1 MRLGWVE
8 LAGFRSYD
16 SIRWE
21 PDADVNVLVGPNAV
35 GKTNLLEAVGYLAS
49 LRSFRGVADQVL
61 IAEGAAAA
69 VIRGQIHRGD
79 SEVLVEVE
87 IPAGGRRRAQV
98 NRQRLSR
105 IADMLGHVRSVT
117 FLPDDL
123 DVIKRGPGYRRDLLD
138 TAAVQVWPVAYGDQQ
153 DYDKALR
160 QRNSLLRQMG
170 HRTDPV
176 TLDVWDERLSQAG
189 GRVMARRAAISA
201 AIQPHMSEM
210 YNRLA
215 HSTLSVEID
224 YRSTW
229 GAESAAEAAGWH
241 EALRAALQAARK
253 ADMER
258 RVTTVGPHRD
268 DPALVL
274 GGRDSRTMASQG
286 EQRTLA
292 LSLRLASHRAIEG
305 AVGEPPLLLLD
316 DVFSELDLSRATA
329 LAEALPAAQT
339 FITTARDE
347 EVPVRGRRWQ
357 ITPGGPA

>member
-8 LAGFRSYD
+8 LHGFRSYD
-16 SIRWE
+16 SARWE
-21 PDADVNVLVGPNAV
+21 PEPDVNVLVGPNAV

-49 LRSFRGVADQVL
+49 LRSFRGVPDQVL
-61 IAEGAAAA
+61 IRDGADAA
-69 VIRGQIHRGD
+69 VIRGEVHRGD
-79 SEVLVEVE
+79 SEVLIEIE

-123 DVIKRGPGYRRDLLD
+123 DIIKRSPGYRRDLLD
-138 TAAVQVWPVAYGDQQ
+138 GVAVQVWPVAHADQQ
-153 DYDKALR
+153 EYEKALK

-170 HRTDPV
+170 FNTDTV

-189 GRVMARRAAISA
+189 GRMMARRAAIIA
-201 AIQPHMSEM
+201 ALQPHMSEM

-215 HSTLSVEID
+215 ASDFAIAID

-229 GAESAAEAAGWH
+229 GGERGSDAESWAKALL
-241 EALRAALQAARK
+241 EALGEARR

-258 RVTTVGPHRD
+258 RVTTVGLHRD
-268 DPALVL
+268 DPAIRLS
-274 GGRDSRTMASQG
+274 GRDSRTRASQG

-316 DVFSELDLSRATA
+316 DVFSELDLDRANA
-329 LAEALPAAQT
+329 LAEALPDAQT
-339 FITTARDE
+339 LITTARDE

-357 ITPGGPA
+357 IGPGVVG